1 MSTNELK
8 RRALRAIDHQ
18 AAHLIEVGDDIFHH
32 PELGFKERRTASV
45 VAREFGR
52 LGLGFHEELALTG
65 VKATVKG
72 RAGTGPNVAIIGE
85 LDSVLVADH
94 PSADPATGA
103 AHCCGHNAQITAM
116 LGVAVGLVQS
126 GVLEELGGAVTF
138 FAVPAEEYVELEERL
153 KLREEGRT
161 EFLGGKS
168 ELVRLGAFDDVDM
181 ALMVHA
187 GAFEDGTICSLNT
200 SSNGFVGKQARF
212 AGKAAHVPW
221 TGRGHPGGAPHDG
234 VNALYAASIALEAI
248 NAQRE
253 TFRDDDSVRIHP
265 ILTRAGDLV
274 NVIPNDI
281 RLETM
286 IRGKTLDAIVDA
298 DRKVDRALKAGA
310 LALAARVEIASLP
323 GYLPL
328 RNDAGLAAIF
338 KDNFLEHFA
347 ASGWEDAGHGSWSTD
362 LGDLSA
368 IMPVIE
374 PNMGGFAGTVHGSD
388 WRITDPELA
397 YIWPARLMAATV
409 IDLLANGA
417 ARAREIA
424 DLYQPQMSRD
434 GYLAFMREASR
445 VETFPVG

>member
-1 MSTNELK
+1 MIHKELK
-8 RRALRAIDHQ
+8 QRAHAAIDRE
-18 AAHLIEVGDDIFHH
+18 AGRLAEVGWDIFRH
-32 PELGFKERRTASV
+32 PELGFKERRTAGV

-65 VKATVKG
+65 VKATVQG
-72 RAGTGPNVAIIGE
+72 NGGSGPNIAIIGE

-94 PSADPATGA
+94 PDADPETGA

-116 LGVAVGLVQS
+116 LGVATGLVTS
-126 GVLEELGGAVTF
+126 GVLDALAGSVTF

-153 KLREEGRT
+153 ELRAQGAT

-168 ELVRLGAFDDVDM
+168 ELVKLGAFDDVDM

-187 GAFEDGTICSLNT
+187 GAFEDETICSLNT

-212 AGKAAHVPW
+212 IGKAAHA
-221 TGRGHPGGAPHDG
+221 GGAPHAG
-234 VNALYAASIALEAI
+234 INALYAANLALEAL

-253 TFRDDDSVRIHP
+253 TFEDDESVRIHP

-274 NVIPNDI
+274 NVIPNDV

-286 IRGKTLDAIVDA
+286 IRGKTLEAIVVA
-298 DRKVDRALKAGA
+298 DHKVDRALRAGA
-310 LALAARVEIASLP
+310 LALGAAVEITSLP

-328 RNDAGLAAIF
+328 RNDVGLSDIF
-338 KDNFLEHFA
+338 KANFLQHFPGSA
-347 ASGWEDAGHGSWSTD
+347 WEEAGHGSWSTD

-368 IMPVIE
+368 LMPVVE

-388 WRITDPELA
+388 WRIIDDELA
-397 YIWPARLMAATV
+397 YIWPAKLMAGCV
-409 IDLLANGA
+409 IDLLADGA
-417 ARAREIA
+417 ARASEISA
-424 DLYQPQMSRD
+424 RYDAQMTRD
-434 GYLAFMREASR
+434 EYLAFMRRASR
-445 VETFPVG
+445 TETFSG

>member
-1 MSTNELK
+1 MGTDGLK
-8 RRALRAIDHQ
+8 RRALEAIDRK
-18 AAHLIEVGDDIFHH
+18 ARRLIEVGEDIFRH
-32 PELGFKERRTASV
+32 PELGFKERRTAGV

-65 VKATVKG
+65 VKATVQG
-72 RAGTGPNVAIIGE
+72 RGGSGPNVAIIGE

-94 PSADPATGA
+94 PQADPATGA

-116 LGVAVGLVQS
+116 LGVATGLVQS
-126 GVLEELGGAVTF
+126 GVLDELAGSVTF

-153 KLREEGRT
+153 DLREQGRT

-168 ELVRLGAFDDVDM
+168 ELVRLGAFDDVDI

-187 GAFEDGTICSLNT
+187 GVFDDGTICSLNT
-200 SSNGFVGKQARF
+200 SSNGFVGKRARF
-212 AGKAAHVPW
+212 IGKAAHA
-221 TGRGHPGGAPHDG
+221 GGAPHNG
-234 VNALYAASIALEAI
+234 VNALYAANLALEAI

-265 ILTRAGDLV
+265 ILTKAGDLV
-274 NVIPNDI
+274 NVIPNDV

-286 IRGKTLDAIVDA
+286 IRGKTLDEIVAA

-310 LALAARVEIASLP
+310 LALGARVEIMSLP

-328 RNDAGLAAIF
+328 RNDAGLAAVF
-338 KDNFLEHFA
+338 KDNFLAHFP
-347 ASGWEDAGHGSWSTD
+347 ASAWEDAGHGSWSTD

-374 PNMGGFAGTVHGSD
+374 PNMAGFAGTVHGSD
-388 WRITDPELA
+388 WRITDPQLA
-397 YIWPARLMAATV
+397 YIWPAKLMAATV
-409 IDLLANGA
+409 IDLLASGA
-417 ARAREIA
+417 LRAREVVGA
-424 DLYQPQMSRD
+424 YQPEMSR
-434 GYLAFMREASR
+434 GEYLAFMRQAGR
-445 VETFPVG
+445 VEMFPAG